1 MTHPASS
8 PLTAQPRLLQRKQ
21 REPHPPG
28 PPWSTAAQN
37 TLSFLRK
44 ALDFLLEMRERYGD
58 VVSVPT
64 LVGPFTLIFH
74 PDGVRHVLQENH
86 RNYNKDVPDYHVLS
100 LVLGNG
106 LLTNDGGSW
115 LKQRR
120 LIQPAFHRERVA
132 AFGTLMTETTLRW
145 TQRWEM
151 GSCIETNQ
159 PLALTQEMSSL
170 TLSIVGQALFGAD
183 LSAENESVGRAL
195 TTVNH
200 LIAKA
205 FYLPWILSLPTRERR
220 RLHVARSA
228 LYTVVEEIIRERR
241 RHHERHRDLLELLL
255 EAHDEETGE
264 GMSNQQVR
272 DEVLTLLLAGHET
285 TANALSWTF
294 FLLAQH
300 PHIEA
305 KLQEENQRVLN
316 GRPALIEDLPQL
328 PYTRMVLE
336 EAMRLYPPAWG
347 LGRRALGDDEIGG
360 YAIPKGAYVLV
371 FPYVTHRHPAFWE
384 RPGEFDPE
392 RFSAPLAAGRH
403 RFAYFPFGGGPHL
416 CLGNQFA
423 LYEAQL
429 ILATILS
436 RDQLRLLPG
445 TVVTP
450 EPLVTLRPRGDLLMT
465 VHRRPEMKRLSSY
478 EQEGERPWQER
489 FKI

>member
-1 MTHPASS
+1 MTYPASS
-8 PLTAQPRLLQRKQ
+8 PFPAEPRLLRHKQ

-28 PPWSTAAQN
+28 PPWPTRAQN
-37 TLSFLRK
+37 TFSFLRN

-86 RNYNKDVPDYHVLS
+86 RNYNKDVPDYHMLS
-100 LVLGNG
+100 LVLGKG

-120 LIQPAFHRERVA
+120 MIQPAFHRERVA
-132 AFGTLMTETTLRW
+132 AFGTLMTETALRW
-145 TQRWEM
+145 AQRWET
-151 GSCIETNQ
+151 GSFIETNK

-170 TLSIVGQALFGAD
+170 TLSIVGKALFGTD
-183 LSAENESVGRAL
+183 LSAETEDVGRAL

-200 LIAKA
+200 LLAKG
-205 FYLPWILSLPTRERR
+205 FCLPWVLSLPTPQRR
-220 RLHVARSA
+220 RLHVARST
-228 LYTVVEEIIRERR
+228 LYTVVEQIIRERR
-241 RHHERHRDLLELLL
+241 RHRERHGDLLEMLL
-255 EAHDEETGE
+255 EARDEETGE
-264 GMSNQQVR
+264 GMTDQQVR

-294 FLLAQH
+294 YLLAQH
-300 PHIEA
+300 PHVEA
-305 KLQEENQRVLN
+305 KLQEEYQQVLN
-316 GRPALIEDLPQL
+316 GRPAMIEDLPQL
-328 PYTRMVLE
+328 PSTRMVIE
-336 EAMRLYPPAWG
+336 EAMRLYPPVWG
-347 LGRRALGDDEIGG
+347 LGRRALSNDEIGG
-360 YAIPKGAYVLV
+360 YTIPKGAYVLV
-371 FPYVTHRHPAFWE
+371 FSFVTHRHPAFWE
-384 RPGEFDPE
+384 RPDEFDPE
-392 RFSAPLAAGRH
+392 RFSVPLAAGRH
-403 RFAYFPFGGGPHL
+403 RFAYFPFGGGPRL

-436 RDQLRLLPG
+436 RYQLRLLSG

-465 VHRRPEMKRLSSY
+465 VRRTSEMKRPLSY
-478 EQEGERPWQER
+478 
-489 FKI
+489 

>member
-8 PLTAQPRLLQRKQ
+8 PLPAQQRHLQRKQ
-21 REPHPPG
+21 RESHPPG
-28 PPWSTAAQN
+28 PPWYTAAWN
-37 TLSFLRK
+37 TLSFLRNT
-44 ALDFLLEMRERYGD
+44 LDFLLEMCERYGD

-100 LVLGNG
+100 LVLGKG

-115 LKQRR
+115 LQQRR

-132 AFGTLMTETTLRW
+132 VFETLMTKTTLMW
-145 TQRWEM
+145 LERWET
-151 GSCIETNQ
+151 GSFIETNK

-170 TLSIVGQALFGAD
+170 TLSIVGQALFGTD
-183 LSAENESVGRAL
+183 LSAETGRVGRAL

-200 LIAKA
+200 VLAKA
-205 FYLPWILSLPTRERR
+205 FYLPWVLSLPTPQRR

-228 LYTVVEEIIRERR
+228 LHTVVEEIIRERR
-241 RHHERHRDLLELLL
+241 RGREMRGDLLEMLLQ
-255 EAHDEETGE
+255 ARDEETGE
-264 GMSNQQVR
+264 GMTGQQVR

-305 KLQEENQRVLN
+305 RLQEEYQRVLN

-328 PYTRMVLE
+328 PSTRMVIE

-347 LGRRALGDDEIGG
+347 LGRRALGNDEIGG
-360 YAIPKGAYVLV
+360 YSIPQGAYVLV

-384 RPGEFDPE
+384 RPLEFDPE
-392 RFSAPLAAGRH
+392 RFSDARSAGRH
-403 RFAYFPFGGGPHL
+403 RFAYFPFGGGPRL

-436 RDQLRLLPG
+436 RYQLRLLPE
-445 TVVTP
+445 TVVNP
-450 EPLVTLRPRGDLLMT
+450 EPLVTLRPRGHLLMT
-465 VHRRPEMKRLSSY
+465 VRRTPEIKRLLSCRK
-478 EQEGERPWQER
+478 EG
-489 FKI
+489 

>member
-1 MTHPASS
+1 MTHPATS
-8 PLTAQPRLLQRKQ
+8 PLPAEARPLQRKQ
-21 REPHPPG
+21 REPHAPG

-37 TLSFLRK
+37 TFSFLRH

-64 LVGPFTLIFH
+64 LSGPWTLTFH

-100 LVLGNG
+100 LALGNG

-132 AFGTLMTETTLRW
+132 AFGTLMTETTFRW
-145 TQRWEM
+145 TQRWET
-151 GSCIETNQ
+151 GGFIETGK
-159 PLALTQEMSSL
+159 PLALTQEVSSL
-170 TLSIVGQALFGAD
+170 TLSIAGKALFGTD
-183 LSAENESVGRAL
+183 LSTEYEEVGRAL

-200 LIAKA
+200 LLAKA
-205 FYLPWILSLPTRERR
+205 FYLPWILSLPTPQRR
-220 RLHVARSA
+220 HLRVARST
-228 LYTVVEEIIRERR
+228 LYTVVEQIIRERR
-241 RHHERHRDLLELLL
+241 GRRETHGDLLDMLL
-255 EAHDEETGE
+255 EARDEERGE
-264 GMSNQQVR
+264 GMTDQQVR

-285 TANALSWTF
+285 TANALSWTL
-294 FLLAQH
+294 FLLAEH

-305 KLQEENQRVLN
+305 RLQEDYQRVLN

-328 PYTRMVLE
+328 PFTRMVVE

-347 LGRRALGDDEIGG
+347 LGRRALGNDEIGG
-360 YAIPKGAYVLV
+360 YAIPKGTYVLV

-403 RFAYFPFGGGPHL
+403 RFAYFPFGGGPRL

-436 RDQLRLLPG
+436 RYQLRPLPG

-465 VHRRPEMKRLSSY
+465 VRRTPEM
-478 EQEGERPWQER
+478 
-489 FKI
+489 

>member
-8 PLTAQPRLLQRKQ
+8 PPPAQLRLLQRQ
-21 REPHPPG
+21 RHDPHPPG
-28 PPWSTAAQN
+28 PPWPTAAQN
-37 TLSFLRK
+37 TSRFLRK

-86 RNYNKDVPDYHVLS
+86 RNYNKDVPDYHVLR

-106 LLTNDGGSW
+106 LLTNDDGSW
-115 LKQRR
+115 LAQRR

-132 AFGTLMTETTLRW
+132 AFGPLMAETTVRW
-145 TQRWEM
+145 TEAWET
-151 GSCIETNQ
+151 GGFIETDR
-159 PLALTQEMSSL
+159 PLALAREMSGL
-170 TLSIVGQALFGAD
+170 TLSIVAKALFGTD
-183 LSAENESVGRAL
+183 LSAENEGVGRAL

-200 LIAKA
+200 LLAKG
-205 FYLPWILSLPTRERR
+205 FYLPWVLSLPTRERR
-220 RLHVARSA
+220 RLRAARSA
-228 LYTVVEEIIRERR
+228 LYTVVEQIIRERR
-241 RHHERHRDLLELLL
+241 RRHERHGDLLEMLL
-255 EAHDEETGE
+255 EARDEETGE
-264 GMSNQQVR
+264 GMSDEQVR

-294 FLLAQH
+294 YLLAQH
-300 PHIEA
+300 PHVEA
-305 KLQEENQRVLN
+305 RLQEEHQQVLN
-316 GRPALIEDLPQL
+316 GRLAMIEDLPQL
-328 PYTRMVLE
+328 SFTRMVVV

-347 LGRRALGDDEIGG
+347 LGRRALGNDEIGG

-392 RFSAPLAAGRH
+392 RFSPERAAGRH
-403 RFAYFPFGGGPHL
+403 RFAYFPFGGGPRL

-429 ILATILS
+429 ILATILP
-436 RDQLRLLPG
+436 RYELRLLPG
-445 TVVTP
+445 GIVTP
-450 EPLVTLRPRGDLLMT
+450 EPLVTLRPCGDLLMT
-465 VHRRPEMKRLSSY
+465 LRRGPAMK
-478 EQEGERPWQER
+478 
-489 FKI
+489 

>member
-8 PLTAQPRLLQRKQ
+8 SLPAEPRLLQRK
-21 REPHPPG
+21 RHGPHPPG
-28 PPWSTAAQN
+28 PPWTTAAHN
-37 TLSFLRK
+37 TFSFLRQ

-100 LVLGNG
+100 LVLGKG

-120 LIQPAFHRERVA
+120 LIQPALHRERVT

-145 TQRWEM
+145 TRRWET
-151 GSCIETNQ
+151 GSFIETDK

-170 TLSIVGQALFGAD
+170 TLSIVGKALFGTD
-183 LSAENESVGRAL
+183 LSAENEGLGRAL

-200 LIAKA
+200 LLAKA

-220 RLHVARSA
+220 RLHVARGA
-228 LYTVVEEIIRERR
+228 LYTVVEEVIRERR
-241 RHHERHRDLLELLL
+241 RRRETHDDLLEMLL
-255 EAHDEETGE
+255 EARDEETGE
-264 GMSNQQVR
+264 GMTNEQVR

-294 FLLAQH
+294 FLLARH
-300 PHIEA
+300 PHVEA
-305 KLQEENQRVLN
+305 RLQEEYQQVLN
-316 GRPALIEDLPQL
+316 GRPAMSEDLSQL
-328 PYTRMVLE
+328 PFTRMVVE

-347 LGRRALGDDEIGG
+347 LGRRALGNDKIGG
-360 YAIPKGAYVLV
+360 YAIPEGAYVLV

-384 RPGEFDPE
+384 RPDAFDPE
-392 RFSAPLAAGRH
+392 RFSAKLSAGHH
-403 RFAYFPFGGGPHL
+403 RFAYFPFGGGPRL

-423 LYEAQL
+423 LSEAQL
-429 ILATILS
+429 ILATILP
-436 RDQLRLLPG
+436 RYQLRLLPG
-445 TVVTP
+445 TAVIP

-465 VHRRPEMKRLSSY
+465 VRRRPEMQRRLSNQ
-478 EQEGERPWQER
+478 QEGAR
-489 FKI
+489 

>member
-1 MTHPASS
+1 MTHSASS
-8 PLTAQPRLLQRKQ
+8 PLPAQPRLLPRKQ

-28 PPWSTAAQN
+28 PPWPTAAQN
-37 TLSFLRK
+37 TFSFLRK

-64 LVGPFTLIFH
+64 LIGPFTLIFH
-74 PDGVRHVLQENH
+74 PDGVRHVLRENH

-100 LVLGNG
+100 LVLGKG

-132 AFGTLMTETTLRW
+132 AFGTLMTETALMW
-145 TQRWEM
+145 TQRWET
-151 GSCIETNQ
+151 GSFIETNK

-170 TLSIVGQALFGAD
+170 TLSIVAKALFGTD
-183 LSAENESVGRAL
+183 LSAETEGVGQAL

-200 LIAKA
+200 LLAKG
-205 FYLPWILSLPTRERR
+205 FYLPWVLLLPTPLRR
-220 RLHVARSA
+220 RLRDARSA
-228 LYTVVEEIIRERR
+228 LYTVVEQIIRERR
-241 RHHERHRDLLELLL
+241 RHRERHGDLLDMLL
-255 EAHDEETGE
+255 EARDEETGE
-264 GMSNQQVR
+264 GMTDQQVR

-294 FLLAQH
+294 FLQAQH
-300 PHIEA
+300 PHTEA
-305 KLQEENQRVLN
+305 RLREEYQQVLN
-316 GRPALIEDLPQL
+316 GRPAMIEDLPQL
-328 PYTRMVLE
+328 PSTRMVLE

-347 LGRRALGDDEIGG
+347 LGRRALGNDEIGG

-371 FPYVTHRHPAFWE
+371 FPFVTHRHPAFWE

-403 RFAYFPFGGGPHL
+403 RFAYFPFGGGPRL

-436 RDQLRLLPG
+436 RYQLRLLPG

-465 VHRRPEMKRLSSY
+465 VRRTPK
-478 EQEGERPWQER
+478 
-489 FKI
+489 

>member
-1 MTHPASS
+1 MTHSTSSSLPAEQH
-8 PLTAQPRLLQRKQ
+8 LFQRKQ
-21 REPHPPG
+21 RGPRPPG
-28 PPWSTAAQN
+28 PPWPSAAQN
-37 TLSFLRK
+37 TLSFLRN

-86 RNYNKDVPDYHVLS
+86 RNYNKDVPDYQVLS
-100 LVLGNG
+100 LVLGKG

-151 GSCIETNQ
+151 GSFIETNK
-159 PLALTQEMSSL
+159 PLALTQEVSSL
-170 TLSIVGQALFGAD
+170 TLSIVAKALFGTD
-183 LSAENESVGRAL
+183 LSAETEGVGRAL

-200 LIAKA
+200 LLAKA
-205 FYLPWILSLPTRERR
+205 FYLPWVLSLPTRERR

-228 LYTVVEEIIRERR
+228 LYTIVEEIIRERR
-241 RHHERHRDLLELLL
+241 RRHETHGDLLEMLL
-255 EAHDEETGE
+255 EARDEETGE
-264 GMSNQQVR
+264 GMTDQQVR

-305 KLQEENQRVLN
+305 KLQEEYQQVLN
-316 GRPALIEDLPQL
+316 GRPAMIEDLPQL
-328 PYTRMVLE
+328 PSTRMVVE

-347 LGRRALGDDEIGG
+347 LGRRALGNDEIGG
-360 YAIPKGAYVLV
+360 YSIPKGAYVLV

-384 RPGEFDPE
+384 RPDAFDPE
-392 RFSAPLAAGRH
+392 RFSALLAAGRH
-403 RFAYFPFGGGPHL
+403 RFAYFPFGGGPRL

-429 ILATILS
+429 ILATILP
-436 RDQLRLLPG
+436 RYQLRLLPRA
-445 TVVTP
+445 VVTP

-465 VHRRPEMKRLSSY
+465 VRRTPEMKRLLSY
-478 EQEGERPWQER
+478 
-489 FKI
+489 

>member
-8 PLTAQPRLLQRKQ
+8 PLPAEPRLLQRKQ

-28 PPWSTAAQN
+28 PPRYTAAWN
-37 TLSFLRK
+37 TLSFLHN
-44 ALDFLLEMRERYGD
+44 ALDFLLEMCERYGD

-100 LVLGNG
+100 LVLGKG

-132 AFGTLMTETTLRW
+132 AFGTLMTDTTLMW
-145 TQRWEM
+145 TQRWET
-151 GSCIETNQ
+151 GSFIEANQ

-170 TLSIVGQALFGAD
+170 TLSIVAKALFGTD
-183 LSAENESVGRAL
+183 LSAETEGVGRAL

-200 LIAKA
+200 LLAKA
-205 FYLPWILSLPTRERR
+205 FYLPWVLSLPTRERR
-220 RLHVARSA
+220 RLRAARSA
-228 LYTVVEEIIRERR
+228 LYTVVEQIIRERR
-241 RHHERHRDLLELLL
+241 RRRERHDDLLEMLL
-255 EAHDEETGE
+255 EARDEGTGE
-264 GMSNQQVR
+264 GMSDQQVR

-285 TANALSWTF
+285 TANALSWAF

-300 PHIEA
+300 PHVEA
-305 KLQEENQRVLN
+305 RLQEEYQQVLN
-316 GRPALIEDLPQL
+316 GRPATIEDLPRL
-328 PYTRMVLE
+328 PSTRMVVE

-347 LGRRALGDDEIGG
+347 LGRRALGNDEIGG
-360 YAIPKGAYVLV
+360 YSIPKGAYVLV

-384 RPGEFDPE
+384 RPGAFDPE
-392 RFSAPLAAGRH
+392 RFSAQLAATRH
-403 RFAYFPFGGGPHL
+403 RFAYFPFGGGPRL

-429 ILATILS
+429 ILATILP
-436 RDQLRLLPG
+436 RYQLRLQPG
-445 TVVTP
+445 GVMVP

-465 VHRRPEMKRLSSY
+465 VRRTAEMKRLL
-478 EQEGERPWQER
+478 PH
-489 FKI
+489 

>member
-1 MTHPASS
+1 MTSPASS
-8 PLTAQPRLLQRKQ
+8 PLPAQPRLLQHKRHD
-21 REPHPPG
+21 PHPPG
-28 PPWSTAAQN
+28 PPWSTAVQN
-37 TLSFLRK
+37 TFSFLRH

-132 AFGTLMTETTLRW
+132 AFGTLMTDAALRW
-145 TQRWEM
+145 TEAWET
-151 GSCIETNQ
+151 SRFVDTNK
-159 PLALTQEMSSL
+159 PLDLTQEMSSL
-170 TLSIVGQALFGAD
+170 TLSIVGNALFGTD
-183 LSAENESVGRAL
+183 LSAETEGVGRAL

-200 LIAKA
+200 LLAKA
-205 FYLPWILSLPTRERR
+205 FYLPWVLSLPTPQRR
-220 RLHVARSA
+220 RLHAARSA
-228 LYTVVEEIIRERR
+228 LYTVVEQIIRERR
-241 RHHERHRDLLELLL
+241 RRHETHGDLLEMLL
-255 EAHDEETGE
+255 EARDEETGE
-264 GMSNQQVR
+264 GMADQQVR

-294 FLLAQH
+294 YLLAQH

-305 KLQEENQRVLN
+305 RLQEEYQRVLN
-316 GRPALIEDLPQL
+316 GRPATIEDLPQL
-328 PYTRMVLE
+328 PFTRMVVE

-347 LGRRALGDDEIGG
+347 LGRRALGNDEIGG
-360 YAIPKGAYVLV
+360 YAIPRGAYVLV

-384 RPGEFDPE
+384 RPGAFDPE
-392 RFSAPLAAGRH
+392 RFSAQLSAGRH
-403 RFAYFPFGGGPHL
+403 RFAYFPFGGGPRL

-423 LYEAQL
+423 FYEAQL

-436 RDQLRLLPG
+436 RYQLRLLPG

-465 VHRRPEMKRLSSY
+465 IHRTLEKKQRLSY
-478 EQEGERPWQER
+478 QQEGER
-489 FKI
+489 

>member
-1 MTHPASS
+1 MTYHASS
-8 PLTAQPRLLQRKQ
+8 PLPAGPRLLQRK
-21 REPHPPG
+21 RHDPHPPG
-28 PPWSTAAQN
+28 PPWPTAAQN
-37 TLSFLRK
+37 TFSFLRK
-44 ALDFLLEMRERYGD
+44 ALDFLLAMRERYGD

-100 LVLGNG
+100 LVLGKG

-132 AFGTLMTETTLRW
+132 AFGTLMSETALRW
-145 TQRWEM
+145 TEAWET
-151 GSCIETNQ
+151 GSFIETGR

-170 TLSIVGQALFGAD
+170 TLSIVAEALFGTD

-200 LIAKA
+200 LLAKG

-220 RLHVARSA
+220 RLHAARSA
-228 LYTVVEEIIRERR
+228 LDTVVEQIIRERR
-241 RHHERHRDLLELLL
+241 RHRETHGDLLEMLL
-255 EAHDEETGE
+255 EARDEETGE
-264 GMSNQQVR
+264 GMTDQQVR
-272 DEVLTLLLAGHET
+272 DEVLTLLLAGQET

-294 FLLAQH
+294 SLLAQH
-300 PHIEA
+300 PHVEA
-305 KLQEENQRVLN
+305 RLQEEYQRVLN
-316 GRPALIEDLPQL
+316 GRPAIIEDLPQL
-328 PYTRMVLE
+328 PFTRMVVE

-347 LGRRALGDDEIGG
+347 LGRRALGNDEIGD
-360 YAIPKGAYVLV
+360 YSIPRGAYVLV

-384 RPGEFDPE
+384 RPDEFDPE
-392 RFSAPLAAGRH
+392 RFSAKLAAERH
-403 RFAYFPFGGGPHL
+403 RFAYFPFGGGPRL

-429 ILATILS
+429 ILAAILP
-436 RDQLRLLPG
+436 RYQLRLLPG
-445 TVVTP
+445 AVVTP
-450 EPLVTLRPRGDLLMT
+450 EPLVTLRPRGGLLMT
-465 VHRRPEMKRLSSY
+465 VRRRPEMKQLLMHQR
-478 EQEGERPWQER
+478 EGERQ
-489 FKI
+489 

>member
-1 MTHPASS
+1 MTHPAFS
-8 PLTAQPRLLQRKQ
+8 PLPAQPRLMQGKQ

-28 PPWSTAAQN
+28 PPWSTVAQN
-37 TLSFLRK
+37 TFSFLRK

-86 RNYNKDVPDYHVLS
+86 RTYNKDVPDYHVLS
-100 LVLGNG
+100 LVLGKG

-132 AFGTLMTETTLRW
+132 AFGTLMTETALRW
-145 TQRWEM
+145 TQRWET
-151 GSCIETNQ
+151 GSFIETNQ
-159 PLALTQEMSSL
+159 PLTLTQEMSSL
-170 TLSIVGQALFGAD
+170 TLSIVAKALFGTD
-183 LSAENESVGRAL
+183 LSAETEGVGRAL

-200 LIAKA
+200 LLAKA
-205 FYLPWILSLPTRERR
+205 FYLPWVLSLPTPQHR
-220 RLHVARSA
+220 RLHIARSA
-228 LYTVVEEIIRERR
+228 LYMVVEEIIRERR
-241 RHHERHRDLLELLL
+241 MHHETHCDLLEMLLV
-255 EAHDEETGE
+255 ARDEETGE
-264 GMSNQQVR
+264 GMTDQQVR

-300 PHIEA
+300 PHVEA
-305 KLQEENQRVLN
+305 RLLKEYQQVLN
-316 GRPALIEDLPQL
+316 GRPAMIEDLPQL
-328 PYTRMVLE
+328 PFTRMVVE

-347 LGRRALGDDEIGG
+347 LGHRALGKDEIGG

-384 RPGEFDPE
+384 RPDAFDPE
-392 RFSAPLAAGRH
+392 RFSDARSAGRH
-403 RFAYFPFGGGPHL
+403 RFAYFPFGGGPRL

-429 ILATILS
+429 ILATILP
-436 RDQLRLLPG
+436 RFQLRLLPG
-445 TVVTP
+445 AVVTP

-465 VHRRPEMKRLSSY
+465 VRRTPEMKRLLSY
-478 EQEGERPWQER
+478 
-489 FKI
+489 